1 MKGRPGRYPKY
12 VCVEANPDSVRLSL
26 ERNRRV
32 KRQIRGVVRMQT
44 HMTHMERIEVELHCA
59 TLAR

>member
-12 VCVEANPDSVRLSL
+12 VRVEANPDSVRLSL

-32 KRQIRGVVRMQT
+32 KRQIRGVVRVQT
-44 HMTHMERIEVELHCA
+44 YMTRMERIEIELHCA
-59 TLAR
+59 TLAS